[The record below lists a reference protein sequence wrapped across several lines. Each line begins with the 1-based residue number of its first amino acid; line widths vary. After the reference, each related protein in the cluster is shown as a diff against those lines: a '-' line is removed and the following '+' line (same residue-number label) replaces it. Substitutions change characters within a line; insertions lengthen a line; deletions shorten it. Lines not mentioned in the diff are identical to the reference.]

1 MSAEIV
7 TVTTAAEREQVY
19 RLRYDIY
26 IDEMHYPYANADHA
40 GRRLADALDATARLL
55 LAREGDQAL
64 GTMRIQF
71 GADAPF
77 DVGSVSTYGLD
88 RLRGL
93 VAPAQLAILTR
104 FMIRPEHRAGPLARS
119 MFLRFAELLVKERI
133 EVAFLDCLPH
143 LVNFYTGL
151 GFRPS
156 GPAVNDAISGVLVP
170 MALLLGDHDHLQRVE
185 SPLLPVLREGPP
197 GRKDRLERLAA
208 NLFSGA
214 QVLSEA
220 SDAASYWTQVSGLL
234 EQLRGSRSGILD
246 GLPEETVRSVL
257 ARGHLLECAPGDFIA
272 RKGLVPRT
280 VFVVLSGTLEVKD
293 GDRLLAVASEGEVVG
308 EIAFL
313 LECPR
318 TSDVVAATQARV
330 LCLNEKNLRS
340 LIEADSRGAA
350 VLLFNLSRSLARK
363 LAVMNLADPRRT
375 SAS

>member
-1 MSAEIV
+1 MSPEIV
-7 TVTTAAEREQVY
+7 AVTTHAERELVY

-40 GRRLADALDATARLL
+40 GRRLTDALDATARLL
-55 LAREGDQAL
+55 LAREGDRAL
-64 GTMRIQF
+64 GTLRIQF

-77 DVGSVSTYGLD
+77 DAGSVATYGLD

-93 VAPAQLAILTR
+93 VAPAQQAILTR

-119 MFLRFAELLVKERI
+119 MLLRFAELLVKERV

-170 MALLLGDHDHLQRVE
+170 MALLLGDHEHLARVE

-197 GRKDRLERLAA
+197 GRRDRLERLAA
-208 NLFSGA
+208 NLFTTH
-214 QVLSEA
+214 VLSEA
-220 SDAASYWTQVSGLL
+220 SDAATYWTQVSGLL
-234 EQLRGSRSGILD
+234 EQLRGTRSGILD
-246 GLPEETVRSVL
+246 GLPEETVKAVL
-257 ARGHLLECAPGDFIA
+257 SRGHLLDCAPGDFIA

-293 GDRLLAVASEGEVVG
+293 GERLLAVAGEGEVVG